1 VSRSKVR
8 MTARRPH
15 RLWIAL
21 CAAILL
27 AGIAHA
33 DDAAR
38 IKARALTDAAIQLTD
53 SAQAVKM
60 LWQATDIDPTSTEP
74 YIYLGLYYNSREDYD
89 KLIEVYKKLVK
100 YRPNEASA
108 YLNIGEAYMS
118 FNPPRFDDALP
129 YYRKAYELDPK
140 SSFAALRLGE
150 ILARKGDRDQAIR
163 YLKQA
168 AADSTNPA
176 YAQEASKTL
185 REMAG
190 F

>member
-1 VSRSKVR
+1 
-8 MTARRPH
+8 MARRPY
-15 RLWIAL
+15 RLWIVL
-21 CAAILL
+21 CAAAALL
-27 AGIAHA
+27 VGATAARA

-89 KLIEVYKKLVK
+89 KLIEVYQKLVK
-100 YRPNEASA
+100 YRPNEPSA

-118 FNPPRFDDALP
+118 FNPPRFNDALP
-129 YYRKAYELDPK
+129 YYQKAYQLDPH

-150 ILARKGDRDQAIR
+150 ILARNGDRDQAIR

-168 AADSTNPA
+168 GADTANPA
-176 YAQEASKTL
+176 YAQEANKTL